1 MKRTLAATLL
11 IITST
16 ACVAHAQAE
25 RRVAAVNASKSA
37 KPNAARTARTKVS
50 AAEEESQKS
59 GAYPDEVDKL
69 LGRHALAQ
77 GDVAARA
84 IKSRIMRGRV
94 EMSESPL
101 PGTFESYE
109 KEPDKKLNVL
119 NAPAG
124 QFLLGRDGNKRWRQS
139 PWGFDTQMLG
149 GEEGAKDGPRGQLW
163 RKYFSSASI
172 RGRALVEGR
181 ETVVLA
187 ATPKGERPVLIYF
200 DAKTWLILKQ
210 EFAPHAAQSENEM
223 KAVYIDRYSVVDGV
237 SVPTFFRQV
246 YTNYTLTFRIYEV
259 KHNVPIDDALFRD
272 PNGK

>member
-1 MKRTLAATLL
+1 MKRTLAVTLL
-11 IITST
+11 LLT
-16 ACVAHAQAE
+16 ALTPASAQEA
-25 RRVAAVNASKSA
+25 RRVAVNASRPAKS
-37 KPNAARTARTKVS
+37 NAARPARPKVS
-50 AAEEESQKS
+50 AAAEENGRKS
-59 GAYPDEVDKL
+59 GAYPDEVDLL
-69 LGRHALAQ
+69 LGRNALAR
-77 GDVAARA
+77 GVVAARS

-124 QFLLGRDGNKRWRQS
+124 QFLQGTDGEKRWQQS
-139 PWGFDTQMLG
+139 PWGFDTKMLG
-149 GEEGAKDGPRGQLW
+149 GEEGAKEGPSGQLW

-172 RGRALVEGR
+172 RGRAVVDGR

-187 ATPKGERPVLIYF
+187 ATPKGERPILMYF
-200 DAKTWLILKQ
+200 DAETSLMLKQ
-210 EFAPHAAQSENEM
+210 EFSPHTPPRENEM
-223 KAVYIDRYSVVDGV
+223 KAIYIDRYSVVDGV
-237 SVPTFFRQV
+237 SVPTLFRQI

-272 PNGK
+272 PNGR